1 MEIPSRVSVF
11 NRTLEIKGKP
21 GTLVA
26 IDETG
31 YYEVHL
37 QVQERNHTVLL
48 PIAETVL
55 IFNEPV
61 PETSADFE
69 VER

>member
-11 NRTLEIKGKP
+11 NKTLEIKGKP

-26 IDETG
+26 IGED
-31 YYEVHL
+31 YYEINL
-37 QVQERNHTVLL
+37 QVQEKTHTVLL

-55 IFNEPV
+55 IFNEPL
-61 PETSADFE
+61 PEISSDLE
-69 VER
+69 IER

>member
-1 MEIPSRVSVF
+1 MEIPARVSVF
-11 NRTLEIKGKP
+11 NKILELKGKP

-26 IDETG
+26 ITDG
-31 YYEVHL
+31 GFYEIHL
-37 QVQERNHTVLL
+37 QVQEKNHTVLL

-55 IFNEPV
+55 IFNDPL
-61 PETSADFE
+61 PEISADFE

>member
-11 NRTLEIKGKP
+11 NKTLEIKGKP

-26 IDETG
+26 VNETG
-31 YYEVHL
+31 FYEVNL

-55 IFNEPV
+55 IFNDPL
-61 PETSADFE
+61 PEVAADFE

>member
-11 NRTLEIKGKP
+11 NKTLEIKGKP

-26 IDETG
+26 IGED
-31 YYEVHL
+31 YYEVNL
-37 QVQERNHTVLL
+37 QVQERTHTVLL

-55 IFNEPV
+55 IFNEPL
-61 PETSADFE
+61 PEMSADLE
-69 VER
+69 IER

>member
-26 IDETG
+26 IDDRG

-48 PIAETVL
+48 PIAETVV

-61 PETSADFE
+61 PETSVEFE

>member
-11 NRTLEIKGKP
+11 NKTLEIKGKP

-26 IDETG
+26 IGED
-31 YYEVHL
+31 YYEVNL
-37 QVQERNHTVLL
+37 QVQEKTHTVLL

-55 IFNEPV
+55 IFNEPL
-61 PETSADFE
+61 PEASPDLE